1 MLLFQIKRLSLR
13 VAFPPDAFA
22 EIKCVT
28 APICRKN
35 DMSGFELKPFNRD
48 VPDALLIEDLRDV
61 AARLG
66 RSPTA
71 TEYNEFGKYHSS
83 TLARRF
89 GKWTTA
95 TSEAGLPATRS
106 VINIPNDQLMKNI
119 EDTWIRLGRQPTYTD
134 MNSPES
140 QVSAKTYEN
149 RFGSW
154 RAALK
159 AFVES
164 VSIEPRPNEINSNAH
179 PIATAVTIG
188 SRSRYINQRLRMKV
202 FHRDHYSCVACG
214 RSPAKD
220 VAVELHIDHKVAW
233 SRGGENTLQ
242 NLQTLCS
249 ICNIGKSNVE
259 F

>member
-1 MLLFQIKRLSLR
+1 
-13 VAFPPDAFA
+13 
-22 EIKCVT
+22 
-28 APICRKN
+28 
-35 DMSGFELKPFNRD
+35 MSGFELKPYNRD
-48 VPDALLIEDLRDV
+48 VPDALLIQDLRDV

-71 TEYNEFGKYHSS
+71 AEYNEFGKYHSS

-89 GKWTTA
+89 GKWTKA
-95 TSEAGLPATRS
+95 TSQAELPATRS
-106 VINIPNDQLMKNI
+106 VINIPNDQLLKNI

-134 MNSPES
+134 MNSSES

-154 RAALK
+154 RAALE

-164 VSIEPRPNEINSNAH
+164 VSIEPRLNEIVSSAES
-179 PIATAVTIG
+179 TTEVVTNE

-220 VAVELHIDHKVAW
+220 VTVELHIDHRVPW
-233 SRGGENTLQ
+233 SRGGESTLQ

-249 ICNIGKSNVE
+249 ICNIGKSNIV